1 MPEICF
7 ICERDKKICYIYV
20 NFRNIS
26 CKKAK
31 KRYNICRD
39 FLQEKEKK
47 MATKFY
53 QSVLYQMSV
62 SIGRKVG
69 IYQDGDFVFSYPE
82 DTVMLQH
89 ASDIARLTV
98 NMTEPIHY
106 LGFTFIGTP
115 SRGTP
120 DFLVF
125 VEGEDHAAVQFAEM
139 IAISVSSMH
148 QLHNDRYDRSN
159 LIRNIILDNVLPGD
173 ILVSAKEL
181 HLSYDTPR
189 VIMLLR
195 TADGSAN
202 AQTLVEV
209 VQNMFPEKNRDFV
222 FSLDERNTILA
233 KEIKSDTTETEL
245 DRLAQTVLDTV
256 NSEAYAQISIGIGS
270 MAPTIKDLAKSY
282 KDARVALEVAKV
294 FDTERSIINYE
305 NLGIGRLIYQLPTTL
320 CELFLSEV
328 FKKGSIDALD
338 SETLFTIQKFFENDL
353 NVSETSRQLYVHRN
367 TLVYRLDKVQK
378 ITGLDLRIFDH
389 AIVFKIA
396 MMVKRYLVSKPMK
409 L

>member
-1 MPEICF
+1 MAN
-7 ICERDKKICYIYV
+7 KI
-20 NFRNIS
+20 
-26 CKKAK
+26 
-31 KRYNICRD
+31 
-39 FLQEKEKK
+39 
-47 MATKFY
+47 Y

-69 IYQDGDFVFSYPE
+69 LYQDGDFIFSYPE
-82 DTVMLQH
+82 DAVMLQH
-89 ASDIARLTV
+89 ADDIARLTE
-98 NMTEPIHY
+98 NMDEPVEY
-106 LGFTFIGTP
+106 LGFTFLGFP
-115 SRGTP
+115 AHGTP
-120 DFLVF
+120 DFLIF
-125 VEGEDHAAVQFAEM
+125 VEGEDENALQYAEM
-139 IAISVSSMH
+139 ISIAISSMN

-173 ILVSAKEL
+173 IHISAKEL
-181 HLSYDTPR
+181 HLTYDAPR

-195 TADGSAN
+195 TNDNSAS
-202 AQTLVEV
+202 AHTLVEI
-209 VQNMFPEKNRDFV
+209 VQSLFPEKNHDFV

-233 KEIKSDTTETEL
+233 KEIKPDITEAEL
-245 DRLAQTVLDTV
+245 DKLAQTILDTV
-256 NSEAYAQISIGIGS
+256 NTEAYAQITIGIGS
-270 MAPTIKDLAKSY
+270 VASTIKDLAKSY
-282 KDARVALEVAKV
+282 KDARVALEVGKV
-294 FDTERSIINYE
+294 FDTSRPIINYE

-328 FKKGSIDALD
+328 FKKESIDALD

-378 ITGLDLRIFDH
+378 LTGLDLRIFDH

-396 MMVKRYLVSKPMK
+396 MMVKRYLNASPMK

>member
-1 MPEICF
+1 
-7 ICERDKKICYIYV
+7 
-20 NFRNIS
+20 
-26 CKKAK
+26 
-31 KRYNICRD
+31 
-39 FLQEKEKK
+39 
-47 MATKFY
+47 MANKFY
-53 QSVLYQMSV
+53 QSVLYQMSI

-69 IYQDGDFVFSYPE
+69 FYQDGDFIFSYPE
-82 DTVMLQH
+82 DTVMLQRAAELRH
-89 ASDIARLTV
+89 LTET
-98 NMTEPIHY
+98 MDEPLHFM
-106 LGFTFIGTP
+106 GFTFLGTP
-115 SRGTP
+115 AHGTP
-120 DFLVF
+120 EFLVF
-125 VEGEDHAAVQFAEM
+125 VEGEDAMAEQFAE
-139 IAISVSSMH
+139 IVSVSISSMQ
-148 QLHNDRYDRSN
+148 QLQNDRYDRSN

-173 ILVSAKEL
+173 IHISAKEL

-195 TADGSAN
+195 MTDGSAT
-202 AQTLVEV
+202 AHTLVEV
-209 VQNMFPEKNRDFV
+209 VRNLFPDKNHDFV

-233 KEIKSDTTETEL
+233 KELTPEMTASDL
-245 DRLAQTVLDTV
+245 DRMAQTILDTV
-256 NSEAYAQISIGIGS
+256 NTEAYAKISIGIGTVS
-270 MAPTIKDLAKSY
+270 PTIKDLAKSY
-282 KDARVALEVAKV
+282 KDARVALEVGKV
-294 FDTERSIINYE
+294 FDTERPVINYE

-328 FKKGSIDALD
+328 FKAGSMDALD

-396 MMVKRYLVSKPMK
+396 MMVKRYLASNPVK

>member
-1 MPEICF
+1 
-7 ICERDKKICYIYV
+7 
-20 NFRNIS
+20 
-26 CKKAK
+26 
-31 KRYNICRD
+31 
-39 FLQEKEKK
+39 
-47 MATKFY
+47 MANKFY

-69 IYQDGDFVFSYPE
+69 LFEDGDFIFSYPE

-89 ASDIARLTV
+89 ATELSRLTET
-98 NMTEPIHY
+98 MDEPLHF
-106 LGFTFIGTP
+106 LGFTFLGTP
-115 SRGTP
+115 SHGTP
-120 DFLVF
+120 EFLVF
-125 VEGEDHAAVQFAEM
+125 VEGEDGDALRYAEM
-139 IAISVSSMH
+139 IAIAISSMN

-173 ILVSAKEL
+173 VLISAKEL
-181 HLSYDTPR
+181 HLAYDAPR

-195 TADGSAN
+195 TNDGSSSAH
-202 AQTLVEV
+202 TLVEV
-209 VQNMFPEKNRDFV
+209 VQSLFPEKNRDFV

-233 KEIKSDTTETEL
+233 KEVKSDMSEAEL

-256 NSEAYAQISIGIGS
+256 NTEAYAQVTIGIGS
-270 MAPTIKDLAKSY
+270 VAPTIKDLAKSY
-282 KDARVALEVAKV
+282 KDARVALEVGKV
-294 FDTERSIINYE
+294 FDTDRTIINYE

-328 FKKGSIDALD
+328 FKKESIDALD

-378 ITGLDLRIFDH
+378 LTGLDLRIFDH

-396 MMVKRYLVSKPMK
+396 MMVKRYLTASPMK